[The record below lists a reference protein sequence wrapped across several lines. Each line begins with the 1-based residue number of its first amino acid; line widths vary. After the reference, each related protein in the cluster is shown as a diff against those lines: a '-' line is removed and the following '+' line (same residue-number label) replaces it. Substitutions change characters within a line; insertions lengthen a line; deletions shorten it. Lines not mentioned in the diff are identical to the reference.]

1 MPGLAPHRVAQMTR
15 ELTAAGSIATVDAG
29 AHMFQATTYWQALEP
44 GELLISNGLATMGF
58 ALPAAIAA
66 QLVHPDRR
74 VVCFTGDGGLMMV
87 ASELETVARLRL
99 PLLIVVFNDE
109 ALSLIEVK
117 QEQKGFEG
125 VSMRYVGPDLRALAR
140 AFGLRAFTAT
150 DEATLHA
157 ALVAAQTAPGPA
169 LIDARVDPSGY
180 RRMLEIVR
188 GAPK

>member
-1 MPGLAPHRVAQMTR
+1 MTR

-29 AHMFQATTYWQALEP
+29 AHMFQTTTYWQALEP

-87 ASELETVARLRL
+87 AAELETVARLRL
-99 PLLIVVFNDE
+99 PIVIVVFNDE

-125 VSMRYVGPDLRALAR
+125 VSMRYAGPDLRALAR

-150 DEATLHA
+150 DEATLNA
-157 ALVAAQTAPGPA
+157 ALIGAQTAPGPA
-169 LIDARVDPSGY
+169 LIDARIDPSGY